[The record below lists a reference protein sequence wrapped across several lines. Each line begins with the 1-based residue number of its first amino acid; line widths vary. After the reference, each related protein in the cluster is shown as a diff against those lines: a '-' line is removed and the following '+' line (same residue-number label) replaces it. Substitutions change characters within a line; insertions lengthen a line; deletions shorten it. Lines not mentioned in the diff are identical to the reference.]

1 MLKTVLQPLPLK
13 ATLALPATAPLHD
26 RMVSLGMEL
35 NDQEGRP
42 KWILFRQ
49 CYSDYFT
56 KYIKPALNERKN
68 VFIGGAQGI
77 GKSVFTDILALLL
90 VEDGEVVLLEHFDQ
104 RLLLIGNNP
113 KAEAIAK
120 VKQVLSNSMEYD
132 PDSVSASQ
140 PGVYSIESDTVF
152 RNLSTSEHL
161 CVIQD
166 LGSTQGRTV
175 SFDGRSKKIWVS
187 SPNADK
193 LKPIRDDVQQL
204 TLCVPPV
211 SIKEML
217 EIRTK
222 WNPHGYSEDQVRD
235 RCSLYGG
242 SVWFVLE
249 MSESEA
255 TDAYDHA
262 INEATR
268 KSLHATFAST
278 LLNLPKGSMSDVLL
292 HAIPLHDDPERFR
305 LRFASRMTSE
315 RLFNKFISTE
325 QRASSVFLTM
335 VRGAPELATFA
346 GHVLEANMHDQICKG
361 IKVKT
366 KKLEKTAKAGPEGD
380 ATIPKLKMKP
390 LFTAQDFSDIKL
402 EDLVSNAYFRPTITN
417 FPTIDSFAILPLSI
431 FVPGAPGLCLVTF
444 QSTVSKSHKT
454 EGYVLVRLFNRVSQQ
469 LGKIRQFHV
478 FLTGPNGIRTKQKV
492 DMEKAEGGPYAPGHE
507 PNIEQWAMTLGESI
521 DKLFNLLEEAE
532 QSVIAQA

>member
-13 ATLALPATAPLHD
+13 ATVALPATAPLHE
-26 RMVSLGMEL
+26 RMVPLGMEL

-56 KYIKPALNERKN
+56 KYIKPAMNEGRN
-68 VFIGGAQGI
+68 VIIGGAQGI

-90 VEDGEVVLLEHFDQ
+90 VEDGEVVLLEHFEQ
-104 RLLLIGNNP
+104 RLLLVGNNP

-140 PGVYSIESDTVF
+140 PGVYSIKSDTLF
-152 RNLSTSEHL
+152 TDLATSEHL
-161 CVIQD
+161 TVIQD

-193 LKPIRDDVQQL
+193 LKPIRDDFQQL
-204 TLCVPPV
+204 KLCVPPV

-242 SVWFVLE
+242 FVRFVLE
-249 MSESEA
+249 MSEKEA

-262 INEATR
+262 INTR
-268 KSLHATFAST
+268 ESLHSTFGST
-278 LLNLPKGSMSDVLL
+278 LLNLPKGPMSGVLL
-292 HAIPLHDDPERFR
+292 HPIPLHDDPERFQ

-325 QRASSVFLTM
+325 QRASSAFLTM
-335 VRGAPELATFA
+335 VRDAPGLATFA

-366 KKLEKTAKAGPEGD
+366 KKVG
-380 ATIPKLKMKP
+380 
-390 LFTAQDFSDIKL
+390 
-402 EDLVSNAYFRPTITN
+402 EDSE
-417 FPTIDSFAILPLSI
+417 S
-431 FVPGAPGLCLVTF
+431 GA
-444 QSTVSKSHKT
+444 
-454 EGYVLVRLFNRVSQQ
+454 
-469 LGKIRQFHV
+469 
-478 FLTGPNGIRTKQKV
+478 
-492 DMEKAEGGPYAPGHE
+492 
-507 PNIEQWAMTLGESI
+507 
-521 DKLFNLLEEAE
+521 
-532 QSVIAQA
+532 